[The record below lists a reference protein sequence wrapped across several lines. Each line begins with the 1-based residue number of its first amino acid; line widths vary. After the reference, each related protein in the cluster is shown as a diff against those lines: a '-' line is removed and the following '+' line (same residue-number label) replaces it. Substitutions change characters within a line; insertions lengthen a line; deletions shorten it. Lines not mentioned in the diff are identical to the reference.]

1 MSVGALSFEL
11 SFGCH
16 PGHLWAITERATLPG
31 VNHCALSC
39 LILQSLPCNGAGS
52 HSLDKR
58 INGIQAGNVS
68 IQSWRIIPLYH
79 SSQKS
84 LKPLVKIK
92 LGRWE
97 MILLCLFVLLIVYYG
112 QCFCLFVCHFIVC
125 YFPALSTSTKS
136 FFSFPESI
144 ESNMSNR

>member
-52 HSLDKR
+52 HGLDKCSM
-58 INGIQAGNVS
+58 GF
-68 IQSWRIIPLYH
+68 
-79 SSQKS
+79 
-84 LKPLVKIK
+84 KPETFQFRVN
-92 LGRWE
+92 
-97 MILLCLFVLLIVYYG
+97 
-112 QCFCLFVCHFIVC
+112 
-125 YFPALSTSTKS
+125 ALSHCITLPKS
-136 FFSFPESI
+136 H
-144 ESNMSNR
+144 